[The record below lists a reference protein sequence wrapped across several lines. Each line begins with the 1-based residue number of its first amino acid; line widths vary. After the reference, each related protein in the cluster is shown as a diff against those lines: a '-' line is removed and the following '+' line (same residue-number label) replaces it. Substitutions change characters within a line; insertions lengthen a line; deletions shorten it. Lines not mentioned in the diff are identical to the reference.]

1 MKMKGQPVDNSTS
14 ATWPAPDHDPES
26 GLWRGEGTLAEPYL
40 TMQQSFDW
48 WHLTGGW
55 LEYCMDTC
63 RDPDDR
69 D

>member
-1 MKMKGQPVDNSTS
+1 MDNSS
-14 ATWPAPDHDPES
+14 SVRASWPAPEYDED
-26 GLWRGEGTLAEPYL
+26 LWRGDGTLSSPYM
-40 TMQQSFDW
+40 TIEQAFGW

-55 LEYCMDTC
+55 LEYCMDTG

>member
-1 MKMKGQPVDNSTS
+1 MMKGDAVDNSTS
-14 ATWPAPDHDPES
+14 ANETWPAPDYDED
-26 GLWRGEGTLAEPYL
+26 LWRGDGSLAKPYL
-40 TMQQSFDW
+40 TMEQSFGW

-55 LEYCMDTC
+55 LEYCMDTG